1 MAVDL
6 TAAFTYTTGMMNN
19 ETIDAILKHDN
30 YEITMQ
36 DGQYQLFDLVG
47 KFIDSTHATR
57 EALNAYVE
65 KHIAPHVG
73 GDVCSPAAQGWAL

>member
-1 MAVDL
+1 MH
-6 TAAFTYTTGMMNN
+6 MMNN

-36 DGQYQLFDLVG
+36 DRQYQLFDLVG

-57 EALNAYVE
+57 EALNAHVE

-73 GDVCSPAAQGWAL
+73 SGSSSMMAQGWAL